1 MLLRL
6 LEDDLYLPTPRISY
20 PCLTVSP
27 VLGLSSAVN
36 LVTS

>member
-6 LEDDLYLPTPRISY
+6 LEDDLYLPTPRIL
-20 PCLTVSP
+20 PLLGCVP
-27 VLGLSSAVN
+27 VLGPSSAVN